1 MTLLVSNRT
10 RALIAI
16 MCALVLSAIVI
27 SHFYYKSVNDSVDP
41 RIVEAR
47 KLYEKYNLYTQRNE
61 LKAVFWLMDSIEQI
75 YASYPHYKNS
85 YEVGVL
91 YNNRAAA
98 YLTLGLFADSIQ
110 SGARDSLFILAED
123 AANTS
128 VNIYSHWL
136 DVFSEKESDDIEGYI
151 SEEFLQGLEG
161 YGDNEKRGFLER
173 RIEDIV
179 EAQSETPRRLSVSYT
194 NLGVIFRQRQDY
206 ESAAKYYKKAID
218 LWDANLTAEN
228 NLNVL
233 LGRPVRKR
241 NLIEKLFPPE
251 RDKN

>member
-98 YLTLGLFADSIQ
+98 YLTLGLFADSIL

-123 AANTS
+123 AANTKCQ
-128 VNIYSHWL
+128 YL
-136 DVFSEKESDDIEGYI
+136 
-151 SEEFLQGLEG
+151 
-161 YGDNEKRGFLER
+161 
-173 RIEDIV
+173 
-179 EAQSETPRRLSVSYT
+179 
-194 NLGVIFRQRQDY
+194 
-206 ESAAKYYKKAID
+206 
-218 LWDANLTAEN
+218 
-228 NLNVL
+228 
-233 LGRPVRKR
+233 
-241 NLIEKLFPPE
+241 
-251 RDKN
+251 

>member
-136 DVFSEKESDDIEGYI
+136 EIKSST
-151 SEEFLQGLEG
+151 
-161 YGDNEKRGFLER
+161 
-173 RIEDIV
+173 EDLTQPTFCFMV
-179 EAQSETPRRLSVSYT
+179 
-194 NLGVIFRQRQDY
+194 
-206 ESAAKYYKKAID
+206 KYRVDPKAIGTPTLVEVNIVAPLRAWVRCVAGAGNCFFITRVAPHD
-218 LWDANLTAEN
+218 SVFRPLSS
-228 NLNVL
+228 VL
-233 LGRPVRKR
+233 
-241 NLIEKLFPPE
+241 
-251 RDKN
+251 